1 MAADKRTLPKG
12 GEIRGEM
19 RPGYD
24 NILSPEALGFIAGLE
39 RKFGPER
46 RPLLARRAELQQKL
60 DAGWR
65 PGFLPETRVVRE
77 TDWTGAPNPKDLL
90 DPRVEI
96 TGPVDPKNVLNAIH
110 SCANVYMAH

>member
-24 NILSPEALGFIAGLE
+24 KILSPEALGFIAGLE

-46 RPLLARRAELQQKL
+46 RRLLARRAELQQKL

-65 PGFLPETRVVRE
+65 PGFLPEPRE
-77 TDWTGAPNPKDLL
+77 ARESDGPAAPIPQDLL
-90 DPRVEI
+90 PRRLALPPPLHPNI
-96 TGPVDPKNVLNAIH
+96 AIH
-110 SCANVYMAH
+110 ALHS

>member
-19 RPGYD
+19 RRGYD

-46 RPLLARRAELQQKL
+46 RRLLARRAELPQKV

-65 PGFLPETRVVRE
+65 PGFLPETREVRE
-77 TDWTGAPNPKDLL
+77 SDWTVGPIPQDLL
-90 DPRVEI
+90 GRRGAI
-96 TGPVDPKNVLNAIH
+96 TRPGERTIVIH
-110 SCANVYMAH
+110 SL